1 MTLQLHNHRK
11 QLLGLVATMGVGL
24 AIAGCEEVVTSDYEA
39 IAVTTYTWQAEYT
52 PRGVTPDRPREG
64 RLETFETNSL
74 VNMNGQP
81 TVDPTGER
89 DERGIW
95 WPAIPP
101 KPTVEELEARLED
114 GEVFSEPLI
123 NKSVDYTLTFD
134 KQGSTVTL
142 PSDYSVYRQAVK
154 AHESERSLKLLL
166 GAQEAYV
173 QKAEI
178 Q

>member
-1 MTLQLHNHRK
+1 MTLKFQNTGSR
-11 QLLGLVATMGVGL
+11 LLGIVASMGIGL
-24 AIAGCEEVVTSDYEA
+24 AIAGCEEVITSDYEA

-64 RLETFETNSL
+64 RVETFETNSL

-89 DERGIW
+89 DEKGIW

-114 GEVFSEPLI
+114 GEAFSRPLI

-134 KQGSTVTL
+134 TQGETVTL
-142 PSDYSVYRQAVK
+142 PTDYPVYRQAVK
-154 AHESERSLKLLL
+154 AHEDARSLKLLL